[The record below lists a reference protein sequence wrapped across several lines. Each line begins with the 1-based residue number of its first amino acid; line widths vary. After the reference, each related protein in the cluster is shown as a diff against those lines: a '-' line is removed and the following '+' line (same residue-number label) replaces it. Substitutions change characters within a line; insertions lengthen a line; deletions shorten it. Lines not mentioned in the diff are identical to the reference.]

1 DVLEGE
7 KDVIAFE
14 ATKGEKGFLER
25 DVDAKKILA
34 SEALF
39 RPQQPSTGHEY
50 WAFDGEYW
58 PDEIGYYQATIK
70 DACPATWKEPEE
82 RALPATGGAPQARS
96 IGDEAPVAQAGRPE
110 HTEARP

>member
-1 DVLEGE
+1 
-7 KDVIAFE
+7 
-14 ATKGEKGFLER
+14 

-82 RALPATGGAPQARS
+82 RALPATGGAPEARS
-96 IGDEAPVAQAGRPE
+96 IGAERALPATGAGRRPEHTEDAASRVAKAGRPE

>member
-1 DVLEGE
+1 EGE

-70 DACPATWKEPEE
+70 DACPAKWKEPEE
-82 RALPATGGAPQARS
+82 PAS
-96 IGDEAPVAQAGRPE
+96 PVAKAGRPE